1 MRVVAAAVFLVG
13 IFILSAVSSK
23 AENKIIYGEDDRVEY
38 YQVPEK
44 FRAASDSIVSI
55 WMKDQVAQ
63 STADGDYVLS
73 APPIMEKQNLCPGV
87 RFREQPSGPFCSG
100 TLVGED
106 LVLTAGHCIKSK
118 ASCQNRAFVFGYALR
133 AAGEPVTLR
142 AGADDV
148 YYCSKIVKLMF
159 EKTTVPNSDGQPQT
173 IYGQDFALIKLDRK
187 VIGRQPLAVNR
198 AGGISEG
205 APVVSMGYPLGLP
218 LKFSQTGTV
227 FKPVDN
233 GNAYFTTNLDT
244 FGGNSG
250 SPVFNAV
257 TGLMEGVAVRAD
269 NDHFLTT
276 SEGCQVY
283 VVKPQTSGTGVI
295 VNKLDLLL
303 NDIPAAPEE
312 AAAGVTLDGTSRL
325 EFPEEVTVGAALDA
339 ANHLGDPTQIDI
351 NFDF

>member
-1 MRVVAAAVFLVG
+1 M
-13 IFILSAVSSK
+13 
-23 AENKIIYGEDDRVEY
+23 EY
-38 YQVPEK
+38 YQVSEQ
-44 FRAASDSIVSI
+44 FRAASDSVVSI
-55 WMKDQVAQ
+55 WMKEKVVQ
-63 STADGDYVLS
+63 STAGGDYVLS
-73 APPIMEKQNLCPGV
+73 ASPIMEKQNLCSGV

-106 LVLTAGHCIKSK
+106 LVLTAGHCIKNK
-118 ASCQNRAFVFGYALR
+118 ASCQNRVFVFGYALK
-133 AAGEPVTLR
+133 APGEPAALR

-148 YYCSKIVKLMF
+148 YYCSRIIKLMF
-159 EKTTVPNSDGQPQT
+159 GKTTAPNSDGQPQT

-205 APVVSMGYPLGLP
+205 VPVVSMGYPLGLP

-227 FKPVDN
+227 FKPVGKN
-233 GNAYFTTNLDT
+233 NAYFTTNLDT

-257 TGLMEGVAVRAD
+257 TGLMEGVVVRAD
-269 NDHFLTT
+269 KDHFLTT
-276 SEGCQVY
+276 SEGCLVY
-283 VVKPQTSGTGVI
+283 VVKPQISGTGVS

-303 NDIPAAPEE
+303 NDIPAAPQE
-312 AAAGVTLDGTSRL
+312 AAVGVALN
-325 EFPEEVTVGAALDA
+325 AASY
-339 ANHLGDPTQIDI
+339 LGDSTQVNI